1 MNKEIRSE
9 IQISASPAKVWQV
22 LSAFEH
28 YPEWNPFVKKLSG
41 EPAPGKKIRV
51 SLPGMG
57 FTPRVL
63 VFDAEREFR
72 WKGQLLLPGI
82 FDGEHYFILQPAPNG
97 STRFIHGEKFS
108 GILLPLFSKSLDTS
122 TLSGFREMNQA
133 LKQRCESL

>member
-1 MNKEIRSE
+1 
-9 IQISASPAKVWQV
+9 
-22 LSAFEH
+22 
-28 YPEWNPFVKKLSG
+28 
-41 EPAPGKKIRV
+41 
-51 SLPGMG
+51 MG

-82 FDGEHYFILQPAPNG
+82 FDGEHYFILQPEPSG
-97 STRFIHGEKFS
+97 GTRFIHGEKFS
-108 GILLPLFSKSLDTS
+108 GILLPFLSKSLDTS